1 MEPQKQDGF
10 HAVWV
15 RVLKGDISTDKARV
29 LAALVTDY
37 AADDIR
43 VTPNQGL
50 LFKFIRTEALPYVFH
65 VLNSLGFALPGFNS
79 TTDITTCPG
88 TDTCNLGITNSMN
101 LAEVLEQFMF
111 DEFPD
116 LSYNQ
121 DINIKI
127 SGCMNS
133 CGQHGLAQ
141 IGFHGSSIKHGVNVI
156 PALQVMLGGGTLGN
170 GEGRLADR
178 VVKVPTKKGPEI
190 LRTLFTDFEAKAQPG
205 ELFNDYYDRQGKNY
219 FYTLLKPLADLKTL
233 KPDDYVDWG
242 HVEEFATAIGVGE
255 CAGVMIDLVATLL
268 FDSEDKANW
277 AAEAL
282 KEGQYADAIYYSYS
296 VFVGTAKA
304 LLLSKGVSGNTQVG
318 IIKDFDTHFVQ
329 EGTFSFEP
337 DFSTHVMQINQN
349 EPTADF
355 AASYL
360 ADAFRFLE
368 AATAFRGAEVKRP
381 EVLADILK
389 INA

>member
-1 MEPQKQDGF
+1 M
-10 HAVWV
+10 
-15 RVLKGDISTDKARV
+15 
-29 LAALVTDY
+29 
-37 AADDIR
+37 
-43 VTPNQGL
+43 
-50 LFKFIRTEALPYVFH
+50 
-65 VLNSLGFALPGFNS
+65 
-79 TTDITTCPG
+79 
-88 TDTCNLGITNSMN
+88 
-101 LAEVLEQFMF
+101 
-111 DEFPD
+111 
-116 LSYNQ
+116 
-121 DINIKI
+121 
-127 SGCMNS
+127 
-133 CGQHGLAQ
+133 
-141 IGFHGSSIKHGVNVI
+141 
-156 PALQVMLGGGTLGN
+156 
-170 GEGRLADR
+170 
-178 VVKVPTKKGPEI
+178 KVPTKKGPEI

-329 EGTFSFEP
+329 EGTFSFAP
-337 DFSTHVMQINQN
+337 DFSTLVMQINQN